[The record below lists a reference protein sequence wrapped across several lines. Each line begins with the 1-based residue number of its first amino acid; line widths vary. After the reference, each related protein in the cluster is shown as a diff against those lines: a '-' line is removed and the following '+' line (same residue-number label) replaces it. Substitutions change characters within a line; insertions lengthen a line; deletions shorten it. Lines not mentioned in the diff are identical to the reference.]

1 MIVKDFLLSLDR
13 EKLCK
18 TYYEMY
24 DAKDE
29 VAQAEAKEGG
39 YDLEERV
46 TQCIHHCLDQFKD
59 VEPVATWSESEGCYY
74 RDRTDVALVLIC
86 NFS

>member
-29 VAQAEAKEGG
+29 VAQAEAKEHKGIWPPPCVG
-39 YDLEERV
+39 YAYQPKRPK
-46 TQCIHHCLDQFKD
+46 QK
-59 VEPVATWSESEGCYY
+59 SK
-74 RDRTDVALVLIC
+74 
-86 NFS
+86 